1 MTYKFKVLSIK
12 TLTALFEEYDQLILK
27 SVQINKGLR
36 IVKTLLKGSF
46 LEVWWLRFHIS
57 NSGGMGSIPGQE
69 TRVPHGTLEK
79 KKKKKKILLMKN
91 VGEISLPYIKAC
103 NQVTAIKIV
112 GRNKLGIWD

>member
-1 MTYKFKVLSIK
+1 MLSIK
-12 TLTALFEEYDQLILK
+12 TSTALFEEFDQLILK

-46 LEVWWLRFHIS
+46 LVVWWLRFHTS
-57 NSGGMGSIPGQE
+57 NAGAWVCSLVGNRSHMVHRP
-69 TRVPHGTLEK
+69 
-79 KKKKKKILLMKN
+79 KKKKILLIKN

-112 GRNKLGIWD
+112 GRDKLGI